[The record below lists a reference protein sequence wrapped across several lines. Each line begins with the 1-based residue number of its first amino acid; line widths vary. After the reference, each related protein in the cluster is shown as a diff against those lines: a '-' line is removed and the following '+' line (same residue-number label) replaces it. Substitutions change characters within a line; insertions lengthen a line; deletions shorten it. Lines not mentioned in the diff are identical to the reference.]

1 MISMNG
7 IDEYI
12 SKVAFADKIQRIHLR
27 HKLTNGEEMVF
38 TETDILSLLMCSPAA
53 DVAPVVR
60 CESCEFYGKGFGK
73 VENCLLFPG
82 LVGPGP
88 EDYCSY
94 GRQKE
99 VVADEKS

>member
-1 MISMNG
+1 MANERRLVDASQFRGKHQVSEVNG
-7 IDEYI
+7 
-12 SKVAFADKIQRIHLR
+12 
-27 HKLTNGEEMVF
+27 KLTSVVCYA
-38 TETDILSLLMCSPAA
+38 DI
-53 DVAPVVR
+53 VNAPTVDAVEVVR

-94 GRQKE
+94 GRRKE
-99 VVADEKS
+99 NANAKD